1 MGVGCFCIRITYIQ
15 KSAANTLGA
24 VSGSQNAQPPLSGP
38 TGHVGGTIAQSL
50 IRSAGDL
57 TLGRDAHMHIQGP
70 AQLDKAKIRTTALQC

>member
-1 MGVGCFCIRITYIQ
+1 MGCFCIRITYIQ

-50 IRSAGDL
+50 IRVSW
-57 TLGRDAHMHIQGP
+57 
-70 AQLDKAKIRTTALQC
+70 